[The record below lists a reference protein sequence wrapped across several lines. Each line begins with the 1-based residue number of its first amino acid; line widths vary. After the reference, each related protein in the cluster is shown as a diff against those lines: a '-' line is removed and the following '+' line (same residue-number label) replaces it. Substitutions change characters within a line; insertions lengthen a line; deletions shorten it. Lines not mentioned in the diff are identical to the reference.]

1 MMHQHPC
8 DEIREHLEAYHDG
21 ELAIDEQ
28 VAIQGHLNECV
39 GCSLAVAELAELG
52 RSLRHI
58 AAKMPDRGSCQSS
71 NVLSSVLERMGVEE
85 RLSFVS
91 QIRSLFQD
99 MHLVWAGLGA
109 TVATIVCLVG
119 SMSVLHAANTERPDS
134 LAGVI
139 SFLANPGSNAN
150 PMPLDVEMLVP
161 RARPDGVFE
170 MSQEDAVLALA
181 AVVTREGRVSNLAV
195 LDSQS
200 RTAIR
205 VKPEVVLAMLN
216 EASQAQFEPAVARGG
231 GTIAVNMVWILTSTT
246 VKGRN
251 DDTVLLVRPTWR
263 APRVE
268 PATVPAPVVPA
279 TATPAPTRPGPSS
292 DSLQLNAAG

>member
-8 DEIREHLEAYHDG
+8 DEVRERLEAYHDG
-21 ELAIDEQ
+21 ELPIDEQ
-28 VAIQGHLNECV
+28 IAIQGHLNECV
-39 GCSLAVAELAELG
+39 GCSLAVAELADLST
-52 RSLRHI
+52 SLRHM
-58 AAKMPDRGSCQSS
+58 ASEMPNRGSYQSD
-71 NVLSSVLERMGVEE
+71 VLGSVLERMGVEE
-85 RLSFVS
+85 RLSFGS

-109 TVATIVCLVG
+109 TIATIVCLVG
-119 SMSVLHAANTERPDS
+119 SVSVLHAASSERPDS

-161 RARPDGVFE
+161 RAMPDTVFE

-181 AVVTREGRVSNLAV
+181 AVVTREGRVSNLEV
-195 LDSQS
+195 LDTQS
-200 RTAIR
+200 RTSMR
-205 VKPEVVLAMLN
+205 VKPEVMLAMLN

-231 GTIAVNMVWILTSTT
+231 RPIAVNIVWILTSTT

-251 DDTVLLVRPTWR
+251 DDALLLMRPRWK
-263 APRVE
+263 APRVVE
-268 PATVPAPVVPA
+268 PSAAPVPVAPGP
-279 TATPAPTRPGPSS
+279 TTPTRPGPSS
-292 DSLQLNAAG
+292 DSLNIVG

>member
-8 DEIREHLEAYHDG
+8 DEIRERLEAYHDG

-52 RSLRHI
+52 SSLRHI
-58 AAKMPDRGSCQSS
+58 AAEMPDRGSYQSP

-85 RLSFVS
+85 RLSFGT

-119 SMSVLHAANTERPDS
+119 SMSVLHAASTERPDS

-161 RARPDGVFE
+161 RARPDRSVRDVAGGRCSGPRRRRHSRRPREQPRGPGHAV
-170 MSQEDAVLALA
+170 QDGDA
-181 AVVTREGRVSNLAV
+181 RE
-195 LDSQS
+195 
-200 RTAIR
+200 
-205 VKPEVVLAMLN
+205 
-216 EASQAQFEPAVARGG
+216 ARGG
-231 GTIAVNMVWILTSTT
+231 VGDAQRSLTGT
-246 VKGRN
+246 
-251 DDTVLLVRPTWR
+251 VRARGGPRWWSDCGEHGLALDQHDRQGAQRRHPVAGEAEVEGAARR
-263 APRVE
+263 AGDRAGSGCARHNHAGSDPSRPFVRI
-268 PATVPAPVVPA
+268 PAP
-279 TATPAPTRPGPSS
+279 
-292 DSLQLNAAG
+292 NAAG